1 MIREVVL
8 FGGVVYIIIA
18 LVQWVQNQTVQVE
31 AALFA
36 KIIVV
41 LSLIHYARDE
51 ERLKK
56 IEMAGLWLAIALFLG
71 YALAKAGGYL

>member
-18 LVQWVQNQTVQVE
+18 LVQWVQNQTVQAE

-36 KIIVV
+36 GIIVV